1 VDLSSGAA
9 GLDWSVASAFFWAG
23 LHFYFAAPGDPAPY
37 TDLWRDI
44 EKLPRQA
51 VTLYGL
57 FYWVCPNPARGDL
70 FIDAHDPYRPILF
83 VFQRRGGEQFEIH
96 AHMAAAAP
104 LKNKKEDFIRAW
116 FL

>member
-1 VDLSSGAA
+1 LRILKIGHQINQLGPTLQA
-9 GLDWSVASAFFWAG
+9 
-23 LHFYFAAPGDPAPY
+23 APY

-83 VFQRRGGEQFEIH
+83 VFQRRGGSQRGVKLELLS
-96 AHMAAAAP
+96 AAP
-104 LKNKKEDFIRAW
+104 LKNKKEDFIRTL